1 MYLKAFSLLDKKNK
15 RRVYIIFF
23 LMILA
28 GGVEALGLGLIIP
41 LVKMLI
47 DQNFL
52 INLSYQKYLFNILY
66 LLSV

>member
-28 GGVEALGLGLIIP
+28 GGVEALGIVLIIP
-41 LVKMLI
+41 LVKINHLR
-47 DQNFL
+47 NKLGFL
-52 INLSYQKYLFNILY
+52 KR
-66 LLSV
+66 